1 MLPGDNTASSTLGST
16 GIAVADASSRVG
28 TAIKKPVNFSRLT
41 GYSEEGSVKAVQAYY
56 EPDTALPASQ
66 ENPRNFGPEDS
77 QHTSRTGRRP
87 LSEELAWHCQRNEIV
102 SCGKV
107 PQKAEE
113 QRHPGFDVRENSKA
127 HNGNNNDD
135 SPRTPHAIE
144 KSMPIKSILKR
155 TEVEQFSEHA
165 ASELGESTGS
175 HHTVSESG
183 SGVYDTRGN
192 WHASDADTSCLTEK
206 EVKKLEKKGINPA
219 LFVEMKQAKGKSVV
233 GALTGNS
240 FVG

>member
-41 GYSEEGSVKAVQAYY
+41 GYSEEGSVKSVQAYY
-56 EPDTALPASQ
+56 EPDTALSASQ
-66 ENPRNFGPEDS
+66 EKPRTFSPEKS
-77 QHTSRTGRRP
+77 QHASRAGRRP
-87 LSEELAWHCQRNEIV
+87 LSEELAWNCQRDEIIP
-102 SCGKV
+102 CEKV

-113 QRHPGFDVRENSKA
+113 QRHPGIDMRKNSKA
-127 HNGNNNDD
+127 SNGNSDN

-144 KSMPIKSILKR
+144 KSMPIKSILKK

-175 HHTVSESG
+175 HHTVSGSG
-183 SGVYDTRGN
+183 SGVCDTRGN
-192 WHASDADTSCLTEK
+192 WHASEADTSCLTEK

-219 LFVEMKQAKGKSVV
+219 LYVEMKQAKGKSLV